1 MRASIGLFNVEEEL
15 DRLVEMVGRI
25 RRGKWAR
32 TYEMKK
38 GQMSAQLGG
47 RCADQWMQA
56 SPKAKPQD

>member
-47 RCADQWMQA
+47 RCADKWMQA